1 MKQTLWA
8 LFTDKFSFDDLHIL
22 CFHLDIKGGEFPQS
36 LTQARFAQ
44 ELIQYVYRHGRQADL
59 ITQARMM
66 RPDLQWPEANESLS
80 QALGR
85 ATFLEIP
92 FELSPPPRTLVDRP
106 TTAAIISQ
114 QLHQPTLPI
123 IVGIYGS
130 PGNGKS
136 ELASLLARQLREQ
149 FPDGVLRLDLSARD
163 LDSALVRLAGYYGQE
178 TRMASIAAT
187 AEKVRFLSQLLAPK
201 KALLILD
208 QADTNAELLAAFLP
222 ANSQTATLITTH
234 HLAYLARV
242 NEPIPLKPFSEA
254 QSLQY
259 LQAIL
264 GEARVMAH
272 LKQAKRLHA
281 AVGGMPLSLRLATDL
296 LAGDVEFE
304 EYLELFEHQETLLGE
319 LAELHGDA
327 RLTSALEISY
337 NQLPAP
343 RQQVFSALA
352 VFEGL
357 SFDVAAVAAVT
368 GESSLKLKA
377 TLKALRDCSL
387 VTPQTLER
395 SEINPLVRAFAHGKL
410 ADKTTPTYQRATDY
424 FATHLAQSHIQ
435 NGYQDIDADW
445 GNILGLLHWAET
457 HGEWESFLSL
467 VQGLIQPHLGV
478 LGFLDLRGYWSDAR
492 RLLDKAL
499 TAATTLGRADLR
511 LPLLVAAAGFAV
523 RQSDNTAASDYLNQA
538 EPLLP
543 TSTDWASV
551 IHWYAFRARLSQQ
564 TDPTQGLAWL
574 AQAVAWLE
582 NAPVPLPEKDPWRG
596 YLLSQQS
603 TFYGM
608 LGQFAECEQVAKE
621 SLSILPS
628 WPTDAK
634 LVAINNLSILCRQ
647 TGRID
652 EALTYA
658 IEGIAVATSLKNTQ
672 RLMSFWNLCAVP
684 LQQLGRLDEALDY
697 LQQAIPLSQQIGHV
711 QYESGFLAN
720 LARIELVRGHIKEA
734 QNNLGRALHLA
745 QTHHIHQV
753 EVLTYSNLADI
764 ALARAEWRQ
773 AADYLAQGLAIC
785 AAHGFPDLEVTLL
798 RQQLQVVHGQNQPE
812 RVLQQVDGVLT
823 KSEELQEQIDLGICL
838 RLKGEALQAQG
849 EVGALA
855 ALQQSVAQL
864 EGQDVIE
871 LARSRVALGRYYQQ
885 TGETALGRG
894 EWEAASAVFTAC
906 GAKPD
911 AERVAHLLAR
921 IAG

>member
-1 MKQTLWA
+1 MIEA
-8 LFTDKFSFDDLHIL
+8 LGLTEIRTL
-22 CFHLDIKGGEFPQS
+22 CFLLEIDIDDFPPNLGKS
-36 LTQARFAQ
+36 GVV
-44 ELIQYVYRHGRQADL
+44 EGLIQYCYRHGRQTDL
-59 ITQARMM
+59 IAQARHL
-66 RPDLQWPEANESLS
+66 RPDLPWPEATETLS

-92 FELSPPPRTLVDRP
+92 FELSPPPHTLVDRP

-136 ELASLLARQLREQ
+136 ELASQLARQLREQ
-149 FPDGVLRLDLSARD
+149 FPDGVLRLNLSARD

-187 AEKVRFLSQLLAPK
+187 AEKARFLSQLLAPK

-208 QADTNAELLAAFLP
+208 QADTNAELLEAFLP
-222 ANSQTATLITTH
+222 ADSQTATLITTH

-259 LQAIL
+259 LQASL

-272 LKQAKRLHA
+272 LEQAKRLHA
-281 AVGGMPLSLRLATDL
+281 AVGGMPLALRLATDL
-296 LAGDVEFE
+296 LASDVEFE
-304 EYLELFEHQETLLGE
+304 EYLELFEHQETVLGE

-337 NQLPAP
+337 SQLSAP
-343 RQQVFSALA
+343 RQQVFAALA

-387 VTPQTLER
+387 ITPHTLER

-410 ADKTTPTYQRATDY
+410 ADKTTPTYQRAADY
-424 FATHLAQSHIQ
+424 FATRLAQSHIQ

-457 HGEWESFLSL
+457 HSEWESFLRL

-543 TSTDWASV
+543 TSHDWASV
-551 IHWYAFRARLSQQ
+551 IHWRAFRARLSQQ
-564 TDPTQGLAWL
+564 TDPAQGLVWL

-582 NAPVPLPEKDPWRG
+582 NAPVPLPEKDPWQG

-608 LGQFAECEQVAKE
+608 LGRYADCENAAQT
-621 SLSILPS
+621 SLTLLPP

-634 LVAINNLSILCRQ
+634 LVATNNLSILYYQ
-647 TGRID
+647 TGRI
-652 EALTYA
+652 EQGLIYA
-658 IEGIAVATSLKNTQ
+658 QQGIESATTLKNIQ
-672 RLMSFWNLCAVP
+672 RLIAFWNACARSLP
-684 LQQLGRLDEALDY
+684 RLGRLDEALDY
-697 LQQAIPLSQQIGHV
+697 INQAIPVSQQIGHV
-711 QYESGFLAN
+711 HYESGFLVNRAN
-720 LARIELVRGHIKEA
+720 IEIVQGRWNEA
-734 QNNLGRALHLA
+734 LEALGRALHLA

-753 EVLTYSNLADI
+753 EVLTYSNLADV

-773 AADYLAQGLAIC
+773 AADYLAQGLAVC
-785 AAHGFPDLEVTLL
+785 AAHGFPDLEITLL
-798 RQQLQVVHGQNQPE
+798 RQQLQVAQGQNQPE
-812 RVLQQVDGVLT
+812 QVLQQVDGVLA
-823 KSEELQEQIDLGICL
+823 KAEELQEQIDLGICL
-838 RLKGEALQAQG
+838 RLKGEALQVQG
-849 EVGALA
+849 KVGALP

-871 LARSRVALGRYYQQ
+871 WACSRVALGRYYQQ